1 MMTQNG
7 INSLFRT
14 EGFLDKVTNQIRS
27 YRLDGNN
34 DLEEI
39 SDCKY
44 YTIDDFKK
52 ESFSNSNSLSILHW
66 NAHSIE
72 CQNDSYEISINGFQ
86 VRKINEIREI
96 IFSLR
101 YGKPS
106 SVSKPKLGCSPSRL
120 LDEIWIF

>member
-52 ESFSNSNSLSILHW
+52 ENFSNLNSFLDSTFKCTFNRAPLS
-66 NAHSIE
+66 
-72 CQNDSYEISINGFQ
+72 
-86 VRKINEIREI
+86 
-96 IFSLR
+96 
-101 YGKPS
+101 
-106 SVSKPKLGCSPSRL
+106 
-120 LDEIWIF
+120 